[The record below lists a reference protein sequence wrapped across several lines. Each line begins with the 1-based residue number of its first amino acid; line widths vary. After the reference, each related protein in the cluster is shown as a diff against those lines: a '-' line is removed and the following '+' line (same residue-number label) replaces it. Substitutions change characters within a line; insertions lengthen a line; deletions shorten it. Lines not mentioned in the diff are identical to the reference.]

1 MPGVLYHNGDIL
13 TMELQLYVQAVLI
26 EGGAY
31 PCSRHE
37 AAAGGNRR
45 AGY

>member
-26 EGGAY
+26 EGG
-31 PCSRHE
+31 CERHF
-37 AAAGGNRR
+37 A
-45 AGY
+45 